1 MVLINMLMGVIVLN
15 KMLLIDLETQNY
27 PVESGIYEAA
37 CLVVEDYEVVDQL
50 YLGKEIEGHIG
61 DKRYGYGFYDI
72 SRDDECLT
80 EFKEFLS
87 KYPYP
92 IVAHNCAFDKK
103 FLLYYSWVEESYSF
117 YCSMRA
123 IRIAQNSL
131 ESYALHNL
139 VRYYQ
144 IADDTDHKAMS
155 DTINLYKL
163 LKIIQ
168 PKTWIPVG
176 TPLQKK
182 SNRSGWGKKIKPR
195 SLDEIDLPI
204 YSTDILAGE
213 NVCFTGKSEYP
224 RHTMEEI
231 AIKNGAEI
239 SNNVISK
246 TTLLVVGLDA
256 GSKLDK
262 AQAKEIVIIS
272 DKEFMKMLDLAGKDV
287 GA

>member
-1 MVLINMLMGVIVLN
+1 MGLINMLKGVISLN
-15 KMLLIDLETQNY
+15 KMLLMDLETQNY

-37 CLVVEDYEVVDQL
+37 CLVVEDYEIVDQL
-50 YLGKEIEGHIG
+50 YLGKEIEGYIG

-72 SRDDECLT
+72 SQDNECIN
-80 EFKEFLS
+80 EFREFVGR
-87 KYPYP
+87 YPYP
-92 IVAHNCAFDKK
+92 IVAHNCPFDKK
-103 FLLYYSWVEESYSF
+103 FLLYYDWVDENYLF

-123 IRIAQNSL
+123 IRKEVNSL
-131 ESYALHNL
+131 ESYALNNL

-144 IADDTDHKAMS
+144 IADETDHKAMS
-155 DTINLYKL
+155 DTINVYRL
-163 LKIIQ
+163 LKIIK

-176 TPLQKK
+176 TPSQKK
-182 SNRSGWGKKIKPR
+182 SNSRWGRKIKPR
-195 SLDEIDLPI
+195 SLEEIDLPI
-204 YSTDILAGE
+204 PTTEILAFE
-213 NVCFTGKSEYP
+213 NICFTGKSEYP

-239 SNNVISK
+239 SNSITSK
-246 TTLLVVGLDA
+246 TSLLVVGLNA

-272 DKEFMKMLDLAGKDV
+272 DEEFMKMIDLAGDNS